1 MASHTNILWILTKKE
16 TILQID
22 KAYYLTDLIRSFHKI
37 VHFFCMRHLHDPV
50 RHQKLT
56 LKTGDFK
63 RNIQLFFFQSITTF
77 TGVSRAGGV
86 REVEHDGRVC
96 GLKADCTGRGVDE
109 CRVPVC
115 HDAVT

>member
-1 MASHTNILWILTKKE
+1 M
-16 TILQID
+16 
-22 KAYYLTDLIRSFHKI
+22 
-37 VHFFCMRHLHDPV
+37 V
-50 RHQKLT
+50 
-56 LKTGDFK
+56 
-63 RNIQLFFFQSITTF
+63 TF

-115 HDAVT
+115 HDAVTFMNSSEDVELGPDSPLDCV

>member
-1 MASHTNILWILTKKE
+1 M
-16 TILQID
+16 
-22 KAYYLTDLIRSFHKI
+22 
-37 VHFFCMRHLHDPV
+37 V
-50 RHQKLT
+50 
-56 LKTGDFK
+56 
-63 RNIQLFFFQSITTF
+63 TF